1 MSGAAGSVKVL
12 LAGDVNGNFDA
23 LYKRVNTV
31 NASNG
36 PFAALLCVGPSFN
49 AEGAD
54 DADYVGELLP
64 YINGEK
70 TVPVPTYFI
79 GGFGLGSSKA
89 LAALATTPNCNIKYL
104 GRAGVAQI
112 HGLQIAFLDGTYN
125 AAAYRG
131 PSLAT
136 AAEVDEANPT
146 TTTPT
151 PTGVGACRYFSPSDI
166 DSVKLAVANAEGDI
180 DFLLTNGW
188 PAALCAG
195 LPEAAV
201 PPDSKFPGGSE
212 ACAELAVAVRPR
224 YHIAGGEHFFYTR
237 APYLNPD
244 LGAGTLATRFISLG
258 NVGNTTKQKWLHA
271 LGVVPAS
278 QMTPEELSTSPQG
291 ATKSPYLRM
300 SAKRAAEGQPDNT
313 GGGDDGLGEQSWR
326 WHDRSKRA
334 RAPIAAPSLG
344 RADVTKDKAKTAFV
358 RNVPFRATEDDILS
372 FFSQAGAVVD
382 IVRKGNQ
389 EGKLN
394 SYCHVQFDTKEA
406 MERACQL
413 NGSELMGRQI
423 YIEPASTEERS
434 KTPLQVQP
442 VQGCWFCLSNPNAD
456 TALVAS
462 VGEECYVAL
471 DKGPITDRH
480 VLVLPVE
487 HHACTVETPTNTTS
501 EIDRYMSA
509 LKSCFA
515 AEGKELVAFE
525 RFMRLR
531 KSGGNHCHVNAIAV
545 PADAGKNA
553 ATVFESVAARHG
565 FGFTRLPPASGQ
577 EAKDALSAVVQKG
590 EYFVAF
596 LPDGSRLVHPIA
608 YGERHPLNFGREV
621 LAELA
626 GVPHRADWKECQG
639 TPEEEEQRTEAFRN
653 AFKGFDIMLQ

>member
-1 MSGAAGSVKVL
+1 L
-12 LAGDVNGNFDA
+12 H
-23 LYKRVNTV
+23 T
-31 NASNG
+31 
-36 PFAALLCVGPSFN
+36 P
-49 AEGAD
+49 GAD

-70 TVPVPTYFI
+70 SAPVPTYFI

-89 LAALATTPNCNIKYL
+89 LAALATAPNCNIKYL

-131 PSLAT
+131 ASLAT
-136 AAEVDEANPT
+136 AGEGDEANPIT
-146 TTTPT
+146 EA
-151 PTGVGACRYFSPSDI
+151 GACRHFSSSDV

-188 PAALCAG
+188 PAALCTG
-195 LPEAAV
+195 LPEAAL
-201 PPDSKFPGGSE
+201 PPDRKVPQGSE
-212 ACAELAVAVRPR
+212 PCAELAVAVRPR
-224 YHIAGGEHFFYTR
+224 YHIAGGEQFFYTR
-237 APYLNPD
+237 APYLNID

-271 LGVVPAS
+271 LGVIPAS

-291 ATKSPYLRM
+291 ATKSPYLRL
-300 SAKRAAEGQPDNT
+300 SGKRAAAGQPGNSGD
-313 GGGDDGLGEQSWR
+313 DDGLGEQSWR
-326 WHDRSKRA
+326 WQDRTKRA

-344 RADVTKDKAKTAFV
+344 RADVTKDKTKTAFV

-382 IVRKGNQ
+382 VVRRTNQ

-406 MERACQL
+406 MERSCQL
-413 NGSELMGRQI
+413 NGSEFMGRQI
-423 YIEPASTEERS
+423 YIEPASTEERP
-434 KTPLQVQP
+434 TAARQVQP

-480 VLVLPVE
+480 VLLLPVE
-487 HHACTVETPTNTTS
+487 HYACTLETPSSTTA

-515 AEGKELVAFE
+515 AEGKELIAFE
-525 RFMRLR
+525 RYMRLK

-553 ATVFESVAARHG
+553 AIVFESVASRYG

-577 EAKDALSAVVQKG
+577 EAKDAITSVVHKG
-590 EYFVAF
+590 EYFLAF

-639 TPEEEEQRTEAFRN
+639 TPEEEAQRTEAFRT